1 MPILGSHWTPCG
13 YFRGEGGFRTRLPL
27 LTAIAAT
34 CLNVG
39 TIAPLVVAQAEPD
52 PASSSPTL
60 IDRADQLVEEHLVAI
75 LVAGLAL
82 TGYLGVLYLRPRWL
96 LKLPSSDIDL
106 PWTKWKVPLTL
117 VRPLKYR
124 DRVLDAWVEDH
135 WHTAQAEFLRLDT
148 VKRKTIHIP
157 LPVGLD
163 DTTVELGPDHL
174 APTFSKKP
182 ALLLI
187 TGEGGAGKTS
197 LACQIAY
204 WGLERHLAKHRLLPV
219 LIETDLDDG
228 TTLLEAV
235 RGQLTALAHQAD
247 PLPAELVEKLL
258 HRQRIL
264 VIVDHLSEMG
274 APTRQAIAPHLAD
287 FPAKALVITS
297 RVEEQDR
304 LGSLPKTILRPL
316 QIESNRLWPF
326 MSAYLEAKGNKQ
338 DLFAD
343 EEYSTGCDRLRRM
356 TADKS
361 ITALLACLYIDH
373 MIREREGAGGIL
385 PDSVPRLML
394 SYLNQLNRAI
404 EAPNKRDDLAVQRD
418 AKAIAWACVQ
428 PTYRPNWIKKETAI
442 AVLAQTDATTAL
454 ARLEYLEKRLQ
465 FLKTPDSG
473 DLTGVFLDP
482 LAEYLAAAYLVDHH
496 SQQENPPAA
505 WQNFFETLDQ
515 KLAKANETPEIVRGF
530 LLALRDCCLD
540 DVQNE
545 NIPPDLPDQLAR
557 KAQIDP
563 EELRQAQEKRRIRR
577 LIFDLSEPDLKDRI
591 RAAEELRN
599 YGAAAHTAK
608 QNLVGML
615 ENRSQPPQVRQ
626 TAAETLGKLAI
637 GETALLNLLDDPN
650 HDATVRR
657 SAAEALGMMKAGQ
670 EHLLRI
676 LYDAGQPLTLRQGA
690 GRALRLIGGED
701 GAAIPVLVVILHQGQ
716 ATTQVLPIQ
725 VWQEPL
731 GDQLTLDLVNIAGG
745 EFLMGSPPEEAG
757 RDGYEPFY
765 PDTVGKDVEAQHRVM
780 VAPFA
785 MGQFLV
791 TQAQWRAVAVM
802 PKVNRDLDPDPSN
815 FKGDHRP
822 VEQVSW
828 YAAVEFCHRLSQ
840 HAGKPYRLPS
850 EAEWEYACRAKTTT
864 PFHFGDTLSTDLANY
879 NGTYTYSD
887 EPQGEYRQT
896 TTDVGKFGVA
906 NAFGL
911 FDLHGNVFEW
921 CLDHWHPSYEGAPTD
936 GSAWVTDGDEG
947 RRIARGGP
955 WNYSSR
961 SCRSAYRDTY
971 GPGNGYSV
979 IGFRIVCSPPRAL

>member
-1 MPILGSHWTPCG
+1 
-13 YFRGEGGFRTRLPL
+13 
-27 LTAIAAT
+27 LTLAAIAAT
-34 CLNVG
+34 CLSVG
-39 TIAPLVVAQAEPD
+39 TVAPLALAQADPD
-52 PASSSPTL
+52 PAPASPTL
-60 IDRADQLVEEHLVAI
+60 IDRADQLLEEHLLAI

-96 LKLPSSDIDL
+96 LRLPSSDIAL

-124 DRVLDAWVEDH
+124 DRVLDAWVAEH
-135 WHTAQAEFLRLDT
+135 WQTAQAEFLQLDT

-157 LPVGLD
+157 LPVELD

-174 APTFSKKP
+174 APTFKKKP

-197 LACQIAY
+197 LACQIAR

-235 RGQLTALAHQAD
+235 RGLLTALTHQAD

-274 APTRQAIAPHLAD
+274 APTRNKIAPHLAD
-287 FPAKALVITS
+287 FPAKAMVITS
-297 RVEEQDR
+297 RLKEQDR
-304 LGSLPKTILRPL
+304 LGSLPKTTLRPL

-326 MSAYLEAKGNKQ
+326 MSAYLRAKGKQ
-338 DLFAD
+338 DLFD
-343 EEYSTGCDRLRRM
+343 DDEYSSGSDRLRRM

-373 MIREREGAGGIL
+373 MIRQREVGGVIW

-394 SYLNQLNRAI
+394 SYLYQLNRSI

-442 AVLAQTDATTAL
+442 AALAQPGEVDSAK
-454 ARLEYLEKRLQ
+454 ARLAYLETRLQ
-465 FLKTPDSG
+465 LLQSPDPG
-473 DLTGVFLDP
+473 TDTRIILDP
-482 LAEYLAAAYLVDHH
+482 LAEYLAAAYLVDRY
-496 SQQENPPAA
+496 SQQDDPTAA
-505 WQNFFETLDQ
+505 WQHFFETLDQ
-515 KLAKANETPEIVRGF
+515 KLAKANESPEIVRGF

-540 DVQNE
+540 DAQNE
-545 NIPPDLPDQLAR
+545 GIPPGLADQLAR

-563 EELRQAQEKRRIRR
+563 EELRQAQETRRIRR

-591 RAAEELRN
+591 RAAEELGN
-599 YGAAAHTAK
+599 YGAAARTAE

-615 ENRSQPPQVRQ
+615 ENRSQPPQARQ
-626 TAAETLGKLAI
+626 AAAETLGKLAI
-637 GETALLNLLDDPN
+637 GETALLSLVSDPSEE
-650 HDATVRR
+650 ATVWR
-657 SAAEALGMMKAGQ
+657 SAAEALGAMNAGQ
-670 EHLLRI
+670 EQLLSI
-676 LYDAGQPLTLRQGA
+676 LYNTDQPLTLRQGA
-690 GRALRLIGGED
+690 GRALRLM
-701 GAAIPVLVVILHQGQ
+701 GAAHGETIPVLVVALHQGQ
-716 ATTQVLPIQ
+716 ATTQVQPIQ

-731 GDQLTLDLVNIAGG
+731 GDQLTLDLVGIPGG
-745 EFLMGSPPEEAG
+745 EFLMGSPPDEVG
-757 RDGYEPFY
+757 RDVYTSLY
-765 PDTVGKDVEAQHRVM
+765 PNTVGKDVEAQHRVT
-780 VAPFA
+780 VESFA
-785 MGQFLV
+785 MGQFPV
-791 TQAQWRAVAVM
+791 TQAQWQAVAALTR
-802 PKVNRDLDPDPSN
+802 VNRELAPDPAH

-828 YAAVEFCHRLSQ
+828 YEAVEFCDRLSQ
-840 HAGKPYRLPS
+840 HSGHPYRLPS

-864 PFHFGDTLSTDLANY
+864 PFHFGDNLSTELANY
-879 NGTYTYSD
+879 NGNYTYGTGAI
-887 EPQGEYRQT
+887 GEYRQAT
-896 TTDVGKFGVA
+896 TAVGQFGVA

-911 FDLHGNVFEW
+911 FDLLGNVFEW

-936 GSAWVTDGDEG
+936 GSAWVTDGNEG
-947 RRIARGGP
+947 HRIVRGGSWYNHP
-955 WNYSSR
+955 KY
-961 SCRSAYRDTY
+961 CRSASRNSGLPDDRS
-971 GPGNGYSV
+971 GNY
-979 IGFRIVCSPPRAL
+979 GFRVVCSAPRTYSGSHSDEVQVNCPSL